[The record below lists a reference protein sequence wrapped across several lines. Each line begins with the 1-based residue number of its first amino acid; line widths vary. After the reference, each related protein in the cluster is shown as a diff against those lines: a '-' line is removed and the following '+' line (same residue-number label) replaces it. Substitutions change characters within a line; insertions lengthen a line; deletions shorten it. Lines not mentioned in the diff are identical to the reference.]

1 VAFTAFPRAH
11 WLHLWSNN
19 PQERLNR
26 ELRRRT
32 DVVGIF
38 PNPNSVNRLIGAV
51 LAEQHDECQVS
62 RRYLSRQALEEVH
75 NPDEVTGI
83 VPIEE
88 VENVKRLAAAS

>member
-1 VAFTAFPRAH
+1 
-11 WLHLWSNN
+11 
-19 PQERLNR
+19 
-26 ELRRRT
+26 
-32 DVVGIF
+32 
-38 PNPNSVNRLIGAV
+38 V

-83 VPIEE
+83 VPIKE